1 MHPDVF
7 YSFAK
12 GTDRLHLP
20 QPHTEVYTDHPVNSK
35 VLWKTINFHREFN
48 IHQAYN
54 TSSMQYWIFNLLNQ
68 LNSFIWTHYL
78 LVNLCIYVPLSML
91 YCPGPAWNS
100 LLWDTALLF
109 QIIYLSFYI
118 SPSYWLQYLVPL
130 LSVRCASFMWF
141 MALRVLSHCLL
152 WSQMLYQQL
161 SYLSPLAINHIR
173 YS

>member
-1 MHPDVF
+1 MTYSAQILSSSMCQKAFSRNPHLISSTGRCSMHPDVF

-12 GTDRLHLP
+12 GTDRLHLL
-20 QPHTEVYTDHPVNSK
+20 QLHTEVYTDHPVNSK
-35 VLWKTINFHREFN
+35 VLWNAINFHREFN

-54 TSSMQYWIFNLLNQ
+54 TSSMQCWIYNLLDQ

-78 LVNLCIYVPLSML
+78 LVNLCIYVTLCML

-100 LLWDTALLF
+100 LLWDAALLF

-130 LSVRCASFMWF
+130 
-141 MALRVLSHCLL
+141 
-152 WSQMLYQQL
+152 
-161 SYLSPLAINHIR
+161 
-173 YS
+173 